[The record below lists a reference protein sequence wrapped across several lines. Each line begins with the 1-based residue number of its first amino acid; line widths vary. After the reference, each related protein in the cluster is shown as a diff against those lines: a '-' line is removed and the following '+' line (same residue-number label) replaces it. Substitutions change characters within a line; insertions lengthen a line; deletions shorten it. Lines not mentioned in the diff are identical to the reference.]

1 MSNWCFDF
9 PFVFLLRIVFPGLI
23 VPFSSRFLTIF
34 EDNFNVSL
42 LRKKQIE
49 KVECAIFIEQT
60 LQAPL
65 LSGHVQAGIFKNI
78 FITNIS
84 KFSPAAIP
92 SILTLTSLKFAQVR
106 SSLRKIPS
114 D

>member
-1 MSNWCFDF
+1 MATPGLIGVSIF

-34 EDNFNVSL
+34 GDNFNVSL

-65 LSGHVQAGIFKNI
+65 LSGHVQAGIFKKYFYKKYFNI
-78 FITNIS
+78 LSSCNPQHSYFDLAEIR
-84 KFSPAAIP
+84 P
-92 SILTLTSLKFAQVR
+92 SQK
-106 SSLRKIPS
+106 
-114 D
+114 

>member
-1 MSNWCFDF
+1 MSAC
-9 PFVFLLRIVFPGLI
+9 
-23 VPFSSRFLTIF
+23 
-34 EDNFNVSL
+34 L

-65 LSGHVQAGIFKNI
+65 LSGHVQAGILKNI

-84 KFSPAAIP
+84 TFSLQLQSPAF
-92 SILTLTSLKFAQVR
+92 LL
-106 SSLRKIPS
+106 
-114 D
+114 